1 MNFKKMQ
8 KNTTISVKEIEAIL
22 KAMRKRDA
30 ISTIKAVMERKAY
43 WLKTGLREAY
53 RTKGRLHHE
62 LFCLY

>member
-30 ISTIKAVMERKAY
+30 ISTIKAVWRENH
-43 WLKTGLREAY
+43 TG
-53 RTKGRLHHE
+53 
-62 LFCLY
+62 